1 MSAPDY
7 KKIKS
12 EYVTGTMSYRDLC
25 DKYGISLGPLAA
37 KAKREEWP
45 RLRAEHQDKVATR
58 AIHTA
63 EVEQATR
70 IARELLTAEAAAGSL
85 IDACSDILSDP
96 LQFKRHLIKVKDGD
110 GEGYTERINEGV
122 YSVADTRRLKDLAT
136 GLDIATRLSR
146 TLKGILD
153 EQARQ
158 KLEIERE
165 RLEIEK
171 SKVAQQAALITDG
184 IVITMEGDLEEWSQ

>member
-1 MSAPDY
+1 MSALDWR
-7 KKIKS
+7 KIKA
-12 EYVTGTMSYRDLC
+12 EYVAGTLSYRDLC
-25 DKYGISLGPLAA
+25 DKYKVSLNTLSGR
-37 KAKREEWP
+37 AKREGWKDA
-45 RLRAEHQDKVATR
+45 RLKHRDKVTESATR
-58 AIHTA
+58 KA
-63 EVEQATR
+63 VEEQSTR
-70 IARELLTAEAAAGSL
+70 IARELLTAEKAAGSL
-85 IDACSDILSDP
+85 IDICQDILLDP
-96 LQFKRHLIKVKDGD
+96 NQFRRHLIKVKDCD
-110 GEGYTERINEGV
+110 GEGYKERIDEGV

-171 SKVAQQAALITDG
+171 SKVAQQTALITDG
-184 IVITMEGDLEEWSQ
+184 IVITMEGDLEDWSQ